1 MNQWYQCQQRYM
13 ALVDQTTSHK
23 GCDWPNISFRNS
35 QLAVWLL
42 SADILTIVPKIARV
56 AA

>member
-13 ALVDQTTSHK
+13 VLVDQTTSHK
-23 GCDWPNISFRNS
+23 GCDWPNISFKNS
-35 QLAVWLL
+35 QLAVWPL
-42 SADILTIVPKIARV
+42 SADILTIVPKIAKV